1 LESMLRLFRKQLFSA
16 FYEWLEKNREYL
28 GKRYSQLYNKG
39 KEAENVAED
48 AIGIFSMAMWI
59 FNSIANCGVMCGIG
73 PDGPVL
79 HDYSIPEGLDEKS
92 TKRLLLMIS
101 ACMNLQHLPP
111 EIAKRKIPIIS
122 SEKFSLK
129 LYLKEEGRL
138 NE

>member
-1 LESMLRLFRKQLFSA
+1 MESMIKIFRERLFSA

-28 GKRYSQLYNKG
+28 GKRYGQLYNKG
-39 KEAENVAED
+39 KEAENAAED
-48 AIGIFSMAMWI
+48 AIGVFSMAMWM
-59 FNSIANCGVMCGIG
+59 FNAISNCGVMCGIG

-79 HDYSIPEGLDEKS
+79 YDYSIPEGLDEKT

-129 LYLKEEGRL
+129 LYLDKKDGS
-138 NE
+138 

>member
-1 LESMLRLFRKQLFSA
+1 MIRLFREQLFSA

-28 GKRYSQLYNKG
+28 GKWHDKLY
-39 KEAENVAED
+39 KEAKKRGENLADD
-48 AIGIFSMAMWI
+48 AIGILSVAMWI
-59 FNSIANCGVMCGIG
+59 FASISNCGVMCGIG

-79 HDYSIPEGLDEKS
+79 YDYSIPEGLDEKT

-111 EIAKRKIPIIS
+111 EIAKKKIPIIS

-129 LYLKEEGRL
+129 LYLDKKDA
-138 NE
+138 